1 MNPVNDL
8 FDLLQEH
15 HRDLYE
21 QLGAGLGATKL
32 YRISGAYTSADF
44 KDMPYFSDSAV
55 QDALFVSITGK
66 TVTRTFASPEHGEY
80 RHLSNLCS
88 ALRVL

>member
-8 FDLLQEH
+8 FDLLQKH
-15 HRDLYE
+15 HMDLYD
-21 QLGAGLGATKL
+21 QLGFGLGATRL
-32 YRISGAYTSADF
+32 FRIAAAHTAQDF
-44 KDMPYFSDSAV
+44 LDMPYFSDSAI